1 MKNLHKFF
9 TMADLPWVKLVWSKY
24 YRNGKLYNHVVKGSF
39 WWRSLLKLLNIFKG
53 ISHIQLGAGD
63 TIIFWSDLWN
73 GRILQQS
80 YPELF
85 SFATNKSITAREVI
99 ESGGLES
106 IFQLPLSEEAYEQFC
121 ELEVYLQSCQLAAQ
135 PNSWTY
141 I

>member
-9 TMADLPWVKLVWSKY
+9 TMAYLPWVKLVWSRY
-24 YRNGKLYNHVVKGSF
+24 YRNGKLPNHVAKGSF

-53 ISHIQLGAGD
+53 ISQVQLGAGD

-80 YPELF
+80 YQELF
-85 SFATNKSITAREVI
+85 SFATNKSITAWEVI

-106 IFQLPLSEEAYEQFC
+106 IFQLPLSEEAYE
-121 ELEVYLQSCQLAAQ
+121 
-135 PNSWTY
+135 
-141 I
+141 